1 MIMMRLIIMEVMGI
15 KIIAIIMI
23 IIAIIMIIIA
33 IIMIIIV
40 MKEIMEDIMIMGD
53 MTEVIAEPM
62 MVAMM
67 EVIAIVGAMEDAVV
81 VMEEDVVVIE
91 FFYIEILQYIL

>member
-1 MIMMRLIIMEVMGI
+1 
-15 KIIAIIMI
+15 
-23 IIAIIMIIIA
+23 
-33 IIMIIIV
+33 
-40 MKEIMEDIMIMGD
+40 
-53 MTEVIAEPM
+53 M